1 MLQDPRE
8 RATISFYKYAQIG
21 NPTLFRD
28 HFYILLDSAEVFG
41 RIYIAYEGVNAQI
54 SVPKE
59 NLELFRKK
67 LNEIVFLEN
76 VRLNHA
82 IEDDGKSFWKL
93 KIKVRPKILADGLN
107 DATFDVTNR
116 GKHLKAAEFNELV
129 ADPDTVVIDMR
140 NHYEHEVGH
149 FKNAML
155 PDVENFR
162 ESLPIIENLIAD
174 KKDKNIL
181 MYCTGGI
188 RCEKASA
195 YYKHRG
201 FKNVH
206 QLDGGII
213 EYAREV
219 EKQGL
224 ENYFIGKNFVFDERM
239 AEAITDDIISVCHQC
254 GGPCDTHVNCAN
266 EHCHILFLQCK
277 SCAKENESCCSDLC
291 KDYNHK
297 SEAEKAVL
305 VGTIEFN
312 GTRVGKGRFK
322 DIYNADKLTLEEK
335 LELKQLEVLR
345 RL

>member
-21 NPTLFRD
+21 NPELFRD
-28 HFYILLDSAEVFG
+28 HFYMLLDSVEVFG
-41 RIYIAYEGVNAQI
+41 RIYVAHEGVNAQI
-54 SVPKE
+54 SVPKD
-59 NLELFRKK
+59 NLGKFREK
-67 LNEIVFLEN
+67 LNEIIFLEN
-76 VRLNHA
+76 VRLNFA

-116 GKHLKAAEFNELV
+116 GKHLKATEFNQLV
-129 ADPDTVVIDMR
+129 ADPETVIIDMR

-213 EYAREV
+213 EYARQVQE
-219 EKQGL
+219 QGL
-224 ENYFIGKNFVFDERM
+224 ENYFVGKNFVFDERM
-239 AEAITDDIISVCHQC
+239 GEAITNDIISRCHQC

-266 EHCHILFLQCK
+266 EHCHILFIQCE
-277 SCAKENESCCSDLC
+277 SCAADHEGCCSDLC
-291 KDYNHK
+291 QDYNLK
-297 SEAEKAVL
+297 SEEEKAEL

-312 GTRVGKGRFK
+312 GTKVGKGRFK
-322 DIYNADKLTLEEK
+322 DIYQGNLELADDVLV
-335 LELKQLEVLR
+335 LKQLSMQHLK
-345 RL
+345 